1 MRGRAKPRTL
11 KTFVQLP
18 QGELLAWLFGG
29 VAFLILAGLA
39 WIIKGPSA
47 EQMAG
52 DPGVLKDYFHGFW
65 DGWTPQY
72 LLGRSEALLN
82 VSFLSIWLVGFIQ
95 LLASPLV
102 GDLGGIKIAAL
113 LFAGLSGLSMYFF
126 LRTLTPNNK
135 AAALG
140 GFLYV
145 TMPSIIVRA
154 VMYEH
159 VGVSLAFVF
168 VPLLLRGLWILTQT
182 SSPREV
188 VLLGLSAAGL
198 SLSYTKMAVTILP
211 MLLLWAGFCLMQSKV
226 PRFRIFLSYLGAGLV
241 ASLAGLT
248 ILLPAF
254 HESRLAALFA
264 FDPLE
269 GWQKHYS
276 FKTAL
281 SWVDLSKFFLA
292 SAGPDFE
299 GDAQYFF
306 IGAVPLIGISLGLGL
321 PRLANWRE
329 TLEGRWFLAL
339 LSCWVLTMWVASGPR
354 GIFGGQMYLLSSC
367 QGMKD
372 YGLPLIWFLFLWLLW
387 IVWMVMRGISRGGRI
402 VPVLGLLLF
411 AFLPIFLFLAKLPFL
426 GDVRAPESFWS
437 TAGYACLVAAT
448 ALVAVPLLTRP
459 QSKGKQWQPLLFSVV
474 LVVYLA
480 HLLPVYQAFGKGGL
494 EPNVLQDFERA
505 AEFLKSAPRQ
515 GRVHAISSR
524 YFYLTIPEKTMR
536 GLSTEALLR
545 HFQLKWVRHFEV
557 ASQGSMDLFQ
567 KYLNL
572 AGVAYLLI
580 DKSDPSISPQMIE
593 VYRQVFP
600 LVFESNNITILENRG
615 SLFPAFL
622 AHDYVSYPSQSY
634 LSSPAMLQLSGL
646 NFLGVET
653 PQKET
658 NSLGLAGISS
668 GGEEVQLTPEYRDRT
683 GRPFLPIPITL
694 PRADDFGHIKLV
706 LPLGH
711 DEGWLAMTEAWHP
724 EWRAFIDGVEKPT
737 TRVAGA
743 LLGVRVE
750 TADKNIELRF
760 KQPLWYLVMTFI
772 GCLSWI
778 IGIIMLLV
786 ALSQRCP
793 EGFRE
798 WWAGDKIAFQDPE
811 QVAKEN
817 LISRES
823 PRYSAAQDIQRLLV
837 ILPTYNEVEMIQT
850 ALDEILVK
858 APKVDILVVD
868 DGSPDGTA
876 SKVKGHPAFMKRLHI
891 MERPGKAGLGSAY
904 RLAFKWAIEK
914 GYDAVVEMDADLS
927 HDPADV
933 PRLLEALRD
942 GADMAVGSRYLNGI
956 RILNWPQSRLWI
968 STFGG
973 WYARSLTGLP
983 MTDPTSGFKAIRR
996 KILEN
1001 LDWEKFT
1008 AQGYGFQVEL
1018 HFFAWQAGF
1027 KILEVPIIFTERR
1040 EGSSKMSAPIALE
1053 AAKRVL
1059 QLAVRRIFP

>member
-1 MRGRAKPRTL
+1 MRGRAKPRGL
-11 KTFVQLP
+11 KSFVQLP
-18 QGELLAWLFGG
+18 QGELLAWLSGG
-29 VAFLILAGLA
+29 VAFLILAGCA
-39 WIIKGPSA
+39 WILKGPSA

-72 LLGRSEALLN
+72 LLGRSEAPLN
-82 VSFLSIWLVGFIQ
+82 VSFLSIWSVGFIE

-113 LFAGLSGLSMYFF
+113 LFTGLSGVSMYFF
-126 LRTLTPNNK
+126 LRTLTPNKK

-168 VPLLLRGLWILTQT
+168 VPLLLRGLWILTQA

-211 MLLLWAGFCLMQSKV
+211 MLLVWAGFCLIQSKV
-226 PRFRIFLSYLGAGLV
+226 PRFQIFLSYLVAGLV

-254 HESRLAALFA
+254 YESRVAALFA

-276 FKTAL
+276 FKTPL
-281 SWVDLSKFFLA
+281 SWVDLSKFFLD

-306 IGAVPLIGISLGLGL
+306 VGAVPLIGISLGLGL
-321 PRLANWRE
+321 PQLANWRK
-329 TLEGRWFLAL
+329 TLEGRWFFAL

-372 YGLPLIWFLFLWLLW
+372 YGLPLIWFLFLWMLW
-387 IVWMVMRGISRGGRI
+387 IVWMVVRGISRGGHV

-411 AFLPIFLFLAKLPFL
+411 AFFPIFLLLEKLPLF

-459 QSKGKQWQPLLFSVV
+459 QSSGKQWQAFLFSVV

-480 HLLPVYQAFGKGGL
+480 HLFPVYQAFGKGGL
-494 EPNVLQDFERA
+494 DRNVLQDFERA
-505 AEFLKSAPRQ
+505 TEFLKSAPRQ

-524 YFYLTIPEKTMR
+524 YLYLNIPEKTTR

-572 AGVAYLLI
+572 AGVSYLFI
-580 DKSDPSISPQMIE
+580 DKSDPSIPPQMIE
-593 VYRQVFP
+593 VYRQLFP
-600 LVFESNNITILENRG
+600 LVFESNSITILENTG

-634 LSSPAMLQLSGL
+634 LSSPAILQLSGL

-653 PQKET
+653 TQADP
-658 NSLGLAGISS
+658 NSIGLAGIASS
-668 GGEEVQLTPEYRDRT
+668 GEEVQLTPEYRDRT
-683 GRPFLPIPITL
+683 GRPFLPIPLTL
-694 PRADDFGHIKLV
+694 PRTDDFGHIKLM
-706 LPLGH
+706 LPPGH
-711 DEGWLAMTEAWHP
+711 DGGWLAITEAWHP
-724 EWRAFIDGVEKPT
+724 DWRVFIDGVEKST
-737 TRVAGA
+737 SRVAGA
-743 LLGVRVE
+743 FLGIRV
-750 TADKNIELRF
+750 DKGDQKIELRF
-760 KQPLWYLVMTFI
+760 KQPVWYLIMTFI

-778 IGIIMLLV
+778 IGIIVLLV
-786 ALSQRCP
+786 ALLKSCP
-793 EGFRE
+793 KGFRK
-798 WWAGDKIAFQDPE
+798 WWVGDEFLFQDL
-811 QVAKEN
+811 KEAPKKN
-817 LISRES
+817 LILQES
-823 PRYSAAQDIQRLLV
+823 PKYRAPQAIQKPLV
-837 ILPTYNEVEMIQT
+837 ILPTYNEVKMIQA

-858 APKVDILVVD
+858 APRVDILVVD

-876 SKVKGHPAFMKRLHI
+876 SKVKGHHAFMKQVYIL
-891 MERPGKAGLGSAY
+891 ERPGKAGLGSAY
-904 RLAFKWAIEK
+904 RAAFMWALEK
-914 GYDAVVEMDADLS
+914 GYDSVVEMDADLS

-933 PRLLEALRD
+933 PRLLAVLGD
-942 GADMAVGSRYLNGI
+942 GGDVVVGSRYLNGI
-956 RILNWPQSRLWI
+956 RVLNWPQSRLWI

-973 WYARSLTGLP
+973 WYVRALTGLP

-996 KILEN
+996 RVLEG
-1001 LDWEKFT
+1001 LDWSNFT
-1008 AQGYGFQVEL
+1008 SQGYAFQVEL

-1027 KILEVPIIFTERR
+1027 SLQEVPIIFTERR
-1040 EGSSKMSAPIALE
+1040 EGDSKMSTQIAFE
-1053 AAKRVL
+1053 AAKRVF

>member
-1 MRGRAKPRTL
+1 MRAKAKLRSR
-11 KTFVQLP
+11 KSFIQLP
-18 QGELLAWLFGG
+18 QGELLAWLCGG
-29 VAFLILAGLA
+29 VAFLILAGWA
-39 WIIKGPSA
+39 WILKGPSS
-47 EQMAG
+47 EQMVG
-52 DPGVLKDYFHGFW
+52 DPSILKDYFHGFW
-65 DGWTPQY
+65 HGWTPQY

-82 VSFLSIWLVGFIQ
+82 VSFLSVWSLGFIQ

-113 LFAGLSGLSMYFF
+113 LFAGLSGVSMYFF
-126 LRTLTPNNK
+126 LRTLTPNKK

-159 VGVSLAFVF
+159 VAVSLAFVF

-182 SSPREV
+182 SSPREI

-211 MLLLWAGFCLMQSKV
+211 MLLVWAGFCLIQSKV
-226 PRFRIFLSYLGAGLV
+226 PRLHIFLSYLVAGLV
-241 ASLAGLT
+241 AFLAGLT

-264 FDPLE
+264 LDPLE

-281 SWVDLSKFFLA
+281 SWVDLSKFFLTT
-292 SAGPDFE
+292 AGPDFE

-329 TLEGRWFLAL
+329 TLEGRWFFAL
-339 LSCWVLTMWVASGPR
+339 LSCWVLTIWVASGPR
-354 GIFGGQMYLLSSC
+354 GIFGGHMYLLSSC

-372 YGLPLIWFLFLWLLW
+372 YGLPLIWFLLLW
-387 IVWMVMRGISRGGRI
+387 MLWMVWMVMRGISRGGR
-402 VPVLGLLLF
+402 VVSVLGLLLF
-411 AFLPIFLFLAKLPFL
+411 AFFPIFIWLAKLPFF

-459 QSKGKQWQPLLFSVV
+459 QSEGKQWQPLLFSVF
-474 LVVYLA
+474 LFVYLA
-480 HLLPVYQAFGKGGL
+480 HLFPVYQAFGKGGL
-494 EPNVLQDFERA
+494 DPKVIQDFEA
-505 AEFLKSAPRQ
+505 ATEFLKSAPRQ
-515 GRVHAISSR
+515 GRVHAVSSR
-524 YFYLTIPEKTMR
+524 YFYLTIPEKTTR

-545 HFQLKWVRHFEV
+545 HFQLKWVRHLEV

-572 AGVAYLLI
+572 AGVSYLLI
-580 DKSDPSISPQMIE
+580 DKSDSSIPPQMIE
-593 VYRQVFP
+593 VYRQMFP
-600 LVFESNNITILENRG
+600 LVFESNNITLLENRG

-622 AHDYVSYPSQSY
+622 AHDYVSYPAQSY

-646 NFLGVET
+646 NFLGVEN
-653 PQKET
+653 PQPET
-658 NSLGLAGISS
+658 NSLGLAGISN

-683 GRPFLPIPITL
+683 GRPFLPIPLAL
-694 PRADDFGHIKLV
+694 PRADDFGHIKLM
-706 LPLGH
+706 LPTGH
-711 DEGWLAMTEAWHP
+711 DEGWLAITEAWHP
-724 EWRAFIDGVEKPT
+724 NWRAFINGVEKPT

-743 LLGVRVE
+743 FLGVKVE
-750 TADKNIELRF
+750 TGDQRIDLRF
-760 KQPLWYLVMTFI
+760 KQPAWYLIMTFI
-772 GCLSWI
+772 GCISWI
-778 IGIIMLLV
+778 LGIIVLLV
-786 ALSQRCP
+786 ALSRWCP
-793 EGFRE
+793 EGFRK
-798 WWAGDKIAFQDPE
+798 WWVGDKLVFQD
-811 QVAKEN
+811 QKQAAKKN
-817 LISRES
+817 FVLRES
-823 PRYSAAQDIQRLLV
+823 PKLSAPQDIQKPLV
-837 ILPTYNEVEMIQT
+837 ILPTYNEVEMIH
-850 ALDEILVK
+850 AVLDEILIKV
-858 APKVDILVVD
+858 PKVDILIVD

-876 SKVKGHPAFMKRLHI
+876 NKAKDHAAFMKRVHI

-904 RLAFKWAIEK
+904 RAGFNWALEK

-933 PRLLEALRD
+933 PRLLAALSD

-956 RILNWPQSRLWI
+956 RILNWPQSRLLI

-973 WYARSLTGLP
+973 WYARCLTGLP
-983 MTDPTSGFKAIRR
+983 MTDPTSGFKAIRS
-996 KILEN
+996 KVLEN

-1018 HFFAWQAGF
+1018 HFFAWQSGF
-1027 KILEVPIIFTERR
+1027 KIQEVPIVFTERR
-1040 EGSSKMSAPIALE
+1040 QGSSKMSPEIAKE
-1053 AAKRVL
+1053 AAVRVI
-1059 QLAVRRIFP
+1059 QLGLRRIFP